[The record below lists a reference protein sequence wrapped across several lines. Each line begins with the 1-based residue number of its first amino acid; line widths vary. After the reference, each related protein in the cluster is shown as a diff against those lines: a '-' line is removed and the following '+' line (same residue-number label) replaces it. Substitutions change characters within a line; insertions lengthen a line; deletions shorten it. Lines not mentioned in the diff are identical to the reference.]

1 MRLDEFVFAALT
13 DDAAVGAIIS
23 DRCYPR
29 KLPQSPTLPAITY
42 SIITEVPTEAN
53 TQLSDC
59 RIQLDC
65 WAMTY
70 TGSRA
75 LAVAAKNALR
85 YYRRSDGG
93 NTVLSIY
100 EANQQDDDDDERQ
113 IYRQIVD
120 VIAMYHESE

>member
-1 MRLDEFVFAALT
+1 MRLDEFIFAALT
-13 DDAAVGAIIS
+13 DDATVGGLIS

-42 SIITEVPTEAN
+42 SIISDVPTDAN
-53 TQLSDC
+53 TQLSDV

-65 WAMTY
+65 WATTY
-70 TGSRA
+70 AGSRV
-75 LAVAAKNALR
+75 LAIAAKNALR
-85 YYRRSDGG
+85 YYRKSDGG

-100 EANQQDDDDDERQ
+100 EANQRDDDDDERQ

-120 VIAMYHESE
+120 VIAMYHES